1 MLFATP
7 ALLNNATNI
16 LGHLEISKLLFL
28 TLDRMNVCL
37 SCGNEYVSVKKR
49 VSYENLPPPFFFFSS
64 CTLSFFNQHGPL
76 NKISLSFALCK
87 QGVTS

>member
-37 SCGNEYVSVKKR
+37 SYGNEYVTVKKR
-49 VSYENLPPPFFFFSS
+49 HSYKNLPPPFFSLMYTF
-64 CTLSFFNQHGPL
+64 FFNQHGPL